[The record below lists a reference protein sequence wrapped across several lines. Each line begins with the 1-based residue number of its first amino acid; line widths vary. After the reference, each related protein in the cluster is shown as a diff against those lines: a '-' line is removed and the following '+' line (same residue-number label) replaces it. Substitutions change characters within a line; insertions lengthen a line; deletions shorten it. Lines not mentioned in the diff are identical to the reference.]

1 MPASRPRTA
10 EDDEF
15 DEANAILAELRR
27 RAASGESDL
36 PWGECAERGWSEDG
50 VLHVTREYEV
60 PGGAGLERLR
70 IREFPYAAHPRPG
83 AGSSTGGVVWAGAL
97 ALSELLRERWTE
109 LGGSGP
115 RVRILE
121 IGAGCGLPGLVAAA
135 LAGGGAEVAL
145 TDGDEAPLDNLRHNV
160 AVNADRIA
168 AHVRV
173 AHLVWEEVLD
183 GRAVPPMEEVDLLL
197 GSDVIWGERG
207 PLVGRLALRLVR
219 PGGRLVI
226 TAETGREGLNA
237 FESVVADARGSQA
250 ADSPGGPMF
259 DVDTCS
265 ATAAGETFVH
275 YVCRRRAA

>member
-97 ALSELLRERWTE
+97 ALSELLRDDGPSWAAAAHACESWRSARAAVCR
-109 LGGSGP
+109 GS
-115 RVRILE
+115 
-121 IGAGCGLPGLVAAA
+121 LVAAA

-275 YVCRRRAA
+275 YV